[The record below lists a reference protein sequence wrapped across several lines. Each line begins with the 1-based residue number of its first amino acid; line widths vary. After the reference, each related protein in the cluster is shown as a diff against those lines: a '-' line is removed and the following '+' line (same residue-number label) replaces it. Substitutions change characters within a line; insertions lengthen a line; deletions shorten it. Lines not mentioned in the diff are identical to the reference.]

1 MASRYR
7 TLCGCLSFSEAGY
20 NFGFPA
26 IQVKMHY
33 RMNPAC
39 KTKAR
44 ASWIWQQRV
53 PTKGKDEIGDEHD
66 TAYDEPIQGSSLQP
80 L

>member
-44 ASWIWQQRV
+44 ASWIWQQR
-53 PTKGKDEIGDEHD
+53 ESIGNKSSVLEEHD
-66 TAYDEPIQGSSLQP
+66 IGYDVEI
-80 L
+80 